1 MRIDT
6 MPKTPPAP
14 PDTDYLLCEHI
25 CDRLRAVLRADQ
37 EAVTAILEARYTCS
51 PRVETNSPAVPYR
64 EDDAAPLL
72 LGALGLI
79 NALVTPHWRI
89 VAKYDDTGKVVDF
102 TYRRPE

>member
-1 MRIDT
+1 
-6 MPKTPPAP
+6 MPKATPTP

-25 CDRLRAVLRADQ
+25 CERLRAVLRADPD
-37 EAVTAILEARYTCS
+37 AVTAIFETRHFCAAKVEAD
-51 PRVETNSPAVPYR
+51 SPALPYR
-64 EDDAAPLL
+64 EDDAAPLS

-89 VAKYDDTGKVVDF
+89 VAKYGDDGLIRDF